1 MTPFSSNAHERS
13 CGVSLGV
20 VYGTVLTLIPISPDA
35 YAYTLRIRR
44 HPTYIPSSNTHAFTR
59 HLRLHPMDTTS
70 DMAEIQTHSKRQTIR
85 PARRVNIPHPMH
97 AYILVVSMYDLDNP
111 RRSHTYTS
119 NREQDQPPMKLQ
131 TERWTN

>member
-1 MTPFSSNAHERS
+1 MSDHAVCLSAWFMVPCSHSYLSRPMHTPTP
-13 CGVSLGV
+13 
-20 VYGTVLTLIPISPDA
+20 YGYAVTQRIFLRPIHTPSPD
-35 YAYTLRIRR
+35 
-44 HPTYIPSSNTHAFTR
+44 TYAFTR

>member
-59 HLRLHPMDTTS
+59 HLRLHQTPTPSPNGYDLGHGRDSNSFEKADYTPCKTSKHTTS
-70 DMAEIQTHSKRQTIR
+70 H
-85 PARRVNIPHPMH
+85 ARIHTGGQHVRSGQSTSIT
-97 AYILVVSMYDLDNP
+97 YIYL
-111 RRSHTYTS
+111 
-119 NREQDQPPMKLQ
+119 E
-131 TERWTN
+131 